1 MENKNA
7 AYIIPISLAVCLAI
21 GLWVG
26 RMMVPSYAPNNTYQG
41 SRYQKMQDIISIIDQ
56 RYVDSVNGN
65 KLFESAISDML
76 HKLDPHSN
84 YIPADELALATE
96 QIHGEF
102 GGVGVRFFIIRD
114 TICVT
119 NVIPGSPSEAAG
131 LLSGDK
137 IVKVDTVNLNASVV
151 NNDKVMELLKGSP
164 GSKVK
169 VVIDRNGKKLT
180 KSITRGVIPINSI
193 TTAYMLDGQTGFIKI
208 NSFSLTTVS
217 DFRIEVSRLLNKG
230 MKKLILDLRDNGGGV
245 LPAATQLADEFLG
258 PDKVIVS
265 TKGEHLPEQKYKSTS
280 VGMLEHTPVVVLIN
294 QNSASASEILA
305 GALQDHDRATVVGR
319 RSFGKGLVQ
328 EDMKLQDGS
337 NLRLTIARYYTPTGR
352 CIQKPYSED
361 YEEYYHDQLNR
372 YDNGELYAPDSSL
385 FVDSLAYKT
394 INKKRVVYGGGG
406 IMPDLF
412 VPLDTTGSSW
422 YLSQLRYTGTFQ
434 YFAFDYVQGKRN
446 KWSDPVAFDKGFKVT
461 DALLSQFTKY
471 ADKQMDIKL
480 DAKQFAS
487 SKSFIQV
494 LLKAEIARQLW
505 TEDGFF
511 QIYNTYDK
519 EVIKAKNSFN

>member
-1 MENKNA
+1 MENKKA
-7 AYIIPISLAVCLAI
+7 AYIIPIALMACLAT
-21 GLWVG
+21 GLWIG
-26 RMMVPSYAPNNTYQG
+26 RMMAPASSSSLSYEG

-84 YIPADELALATE
+84 YIPAEELALATE

-119 NVIPGSPSEAAG
+119 NVIAGSPSEAAG
-131 LLSGDK
+131 LKSGDK
-137 IVKVDTVNLNASVV
+137 IVKVDTINLDATIV
-151 NNDKVMELLKGSP
+151 NNDKVMELLKGAP
-164 GSKVK
+164 GTKVK
-169 VVIDRNGKKLT
+169 VVIDRNGKKMT

-193 TTAYMLDGQTGFIKI
+193 TTAYMLDNTTGFIKI
-208 NSFSLTTVS
+208 NAFSLTTVS
-217 DFRIEVSRLLNKG
+217 DFRLEASKLLSKG

-265 TKGEHLPEQKYKSTS
+265 TKGEHLPEQEYKSTG

-352 CIQKPYSED
+352 CIQKPYSEN

-372 YDNGELYAPDSSL
+372 FDNGELYAPDSSL

-394 INKKRVVYGGGG
+394 INKKRIVYGGGG

-422 YLSQLRYTGTFQ
+422 YLSQLRYAGTFQ
-434 YFAFDYVQGKRN
+434 YFAFDYVHGKRS
-446 KWSDPVAFDKGFKVT
+446 KWSNPKAFDNEFKVT
-461 DALLSQFTKY
+461 DELVKQFTTY
-471 ADKQMDIKL
+471 AEKQMDIPFN
-480 DAKQFAS
+480 AKQFAAS
-487 SKSFIQV
+487 ASLIKV

-505 TEDGFF
+505 TENGFF
-511 QIYNTYDK
+511 QVYNDYDK
-519 EVIKAKNSFN
+519 EVLKAKNSFN